1 MTDVERRVALEAIAA
16 EVRACTN
23 CRLHETRTRAVP
35 GEGDPETEVVFVG
48 EGPGFNEDRQGRPFV
63 GRAGDLLVKL
73 LASIGWRREDV
84 FITNVVKC
92 RPPDNRDPQPDEIA
106 ACAPF
111 LRRQLE
117 VLDPAVVVT
126 LGRYSMGTF
135 MPGARISQ
143 AHGTVRPVDP
153 ATGAASALVFAMY
166 HPAAALRTPAIE
178 RESYA
183 DIAAVPS
190 ALIDARR
197 RREPAPE
204 PPTEPEAPE
213 PSDPA
218 TNAAHARPGRLRPRP
233 ASQPAADRR
242 GAPTD
247 PLLAQSRNPMPTNN
261 DQPLRIIPLGG
272 VGEIGKNMYVFEYR
286 DEIVVIDC
294 GLMFPDEEMFGIDLV
309 IPDITYLKERRA
321 NVKAFLITHAHEDH
335 VGALPYV
342 LPEFPGVPVYASTLA
357 RGLLGNKIKEHKL
370 HNNPLL
376 ALEPGDEIDIGAFHV
391 IPFRVGHS
399 IPDAMGIALR
409 TPVGTIVHTGD
420 FKFDHTP
427 VDGKLSDFAILARL
441 GEEGVACLLSDSTR
455 AENPGYTP
463 SERTVGDAFRE
474 IMEPLDGRVI
484 VATFAS
490 NIARVQQVLDAAAD
504 MNRNVSV
511 IGRSMEQNFRIAT
524 DLGYLTYDP
533 SRIVPK
539 DKIKDHP
546 DAKLVIA
553 TTGAQGEPMA
563 GLARMANRDH
573 RFVEIQPGDTVIVS
587 ASPIPGN
594 EEYVSR
600 TIDNLFKAGANVYY
614 HTIKRAHVSGHAS
627 QEELKLM
634 LGLTKPKHFIP
645 IHGEFRMQVQ
655 HGRLA
660 IETGVEPEN
669 VFIIENGMPIELY
682 ADGSARRGTPVTAGY
697 VYVDGLSVGEVG
709 DIVLRDRRALA
720 NDGIFMIVVTVDKQ
734 TGSIVGKP
742 EIITRGFVH
751 LNERDPIMDEAVE
764 RVMASIDTP
773 GDHISEIALLKTQIK
788 DGVSRY
794 LYEQTKRRPMV
805 FPVVVEV

>member
-1 MTDVERRVALEAIAA
+1 MA
-16 EVRACTN
+16 
-23 CRLHETRTRAVP
+23 
-35 GEGDPETEVVFVG
+35 DPSV
-48 EGPGFNEDRQGRPFV
+48 
-63 GRAGDLLVKL
+63 
-73 LASIGWRREDV
+73 
-84 FITNVVKC
+84 
-92 RPPDNRDPQPDEIA
+92 
-106 ACAPF
+106 
-111 LRRQLE
+111 
-117 VLDPAVVVT
+117 
-126 LGRYSMGTF
+126 
-135 MPGARISQ
+135 
-143 AHGTVRPVDP
+143 
-153 ATGAASALVFAMY
+153 
-166 HPAAALRTPAIE
+166 
-178 RESYA
+178 
-183 DIAAVPS
+183 
-190 ALIDARR
+190 
-197 RREPAPE
+197 
-204 PPTEPEAPE
+204 
-213 PSDPA
+213 
-218 TNAAHARPGRLRPRP
+218 
-233 ASQPAADRR
+233 
-242 GAPTD
+242 
-247 PLLAQSRNPMPTNN
+247 
-261 DQPLRIIPLGG
+261 PLRIIPLGG
-272 VGEIGKNMYVFEYR
+272 VGEIGKNMYLFEYR

-309 IPDITYLKERRA
+309 IPDITHLKERRA

-370 HNNPLL
+370 HNNPIL
-376 ALEPGDEIDIGAFHV
+376 ALEPGDEVQIGPFGVVAFR
-391 IPFRVGHS
+391 IGHS

-409 TPVGTIVHTGD
+409 TPAGVVVHTGD

-441 GEEGVACLLSDSTR
+441 GAEGVVCLLSDSTR

-504 MNRNVSV
+504 FDRKVAV
-511 IGRSMEQNFRIAT
+511 IGRSMEQNTRIAA
-524 DLGYLTYDP
+524 DLGYLTYEP
-533 SRIVPK
+533 SRLVAKDRINDVP
-539 DKIKDHP
+539 DN
-546 DAKLVIA
+546 KLVIA
-553 TTGAQGEPMA
+553 TTGAQGEPMS
-563 GLARMANRDH
+563 GLARMANQDH
-573 RFVEIQPGDTVIVS
+573 RFVEIKAGDTVIVS

-660 IETGVEPEN
+660 IETGVSPGN

-682 ADGSARRGTPVTAGY
+682 ADGSARRGAPVPAGY
-697 VYVDGLSVGEVG
+697 VFVDGLSVGEVG
-709 DIVLRDRRALA
+709 DIVLRDRKALA
-720 NDGIFMIVVTVDKQ
+720 NDGMFMVVVTVDKQ
-734 TGSIVGKP
+734 TGNVIGRP

-751 LNERDPIMDEAVE
+751 GNEQDPIIDETIRRVMEAVE
-764 RVMASIDTP
+764 NP
-773 GDHISEIALLKTQIK
+773 GEHISEIALLKSQIK
-788 DGVSRY
+788 DAVSRF
-794 LYEQTKRRPMV
+794 LFEQTKRRPMV